1 MSKSKTPL
9 FIILSL
15 IICLLCSTDVIG
27 QEEYISHPKHRLAG
41 MIGHTHVPLGFNTAG
56 ERNFLVVPTWG
67 LSYDYRIAKRW
78 SVGVHTELETA
89 TYVVE
94 HNGSTQ
100 IDRERP
106 FKIVLATMYNPWKGL
121 VFEAGFG
128 LELEKNENFWI
139 YRLGTGYEIEISHHW
154 DLVPALFFDI
164 KEDVYTSWTFGLQV
178 GKMF

>member
-56 ERNFLVVPTWG
+56 ERDFLVVPTWG
-67 LSYDYRIAKRW
+67 LSYDFRLAKHW
-78 SVGVHTELETA
+78 SLGLHSEIETA

-94 HNGSTQ
+94 KSESAE
-100 IDRERP
+100 IERERP
-106 FKIVLATMYNPWKGL
+106 FKIVLATTYNPWKSL
-121 VFEAGFG
+121 VFEGGFG
-128 LELEKNENFWI
+128 REIETHESFWI
-139 YRLGTGYEIEISHHW
+139 YRIGAGYEIEIGHEW

-178 GKMF
+178 GKIF